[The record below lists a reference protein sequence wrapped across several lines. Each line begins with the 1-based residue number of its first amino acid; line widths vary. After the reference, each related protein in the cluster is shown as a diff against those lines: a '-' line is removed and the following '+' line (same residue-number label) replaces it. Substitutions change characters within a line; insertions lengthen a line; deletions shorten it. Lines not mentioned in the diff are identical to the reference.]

1 MIKDIL
7 VIGTGLSSYGACLA
21 LIDSRHIRLHVM
33 DIGLTEA
40 YVGQDDVALPNSKS
54 YADGY
59 FIYGLNDKRW
69 PFQVTSQRICSSHA
83 KGGFAKAYSGSIL
96 APQLADLSAWPPLSR
111 PTANHYQSIINA
123 LCLSSKQD
131 ELQDYFPLIPNYFA
145 NLSRSKSK
153 PKKSILGY
161 PRIAYQDST
170 SEVPFDPSS
179 EFEKWANQG
188 RINYITNAFVFK
200 LYSNNQLV
208 DVFYKTESGHFCK
221 RFDYVLLG
229 AGCINSTAIVHHSL
243 YQGGSHS
250 YELKVA
256 PICLQLHIKLFPSKF
271 FPLARKSKN
280 QADNSDLC
288 RAFFEHKL
296 SDDPP
301 YWCHTQFNYLNSS
314 IFNSLRKIFPYW
326 LVKIIFAINKI
337 FVFSITVFHSD
348 LGPSSKVLCS
358 SNSVFSAHPSTS
370 LSVHVE
376 EPSFECKRSVLNSLN
391 NGILS
396 KFLSVFLIPL
406 PFSNCLADFIRNN
419 KLGGWHYGGTL
430 AMSSRPTAAHHCSPS
445 GEVSGLPNVYVV
457 DASSFP
463 SVPGSSVA
471 LLTMANSYR
480 ISHQLLAQLQE

>member
-21 LIDSRHIRLHVM
+21 LIDSKQVRLHVM
-33 DIGLTEA
+33 DIGLVEA
-40 YVGQDDVALPNSKS
+40 YAGQDDVALPNSKS

-69 PFQVTSQRICSSHA
+69 PFHVTSRRICSSHA

-111 PTANHYQSIINA
+111 PTANHYQPIINA

-131 ELQDYFPLIPNYFA
+131 ELQDYFPLNPSCSET
-145 NLSRSKSK
+145 LSASKIK
-153 PKKSILGY
+153 RSILGF
-161 PRIAYQDST
+161 PRIAFQDAT
-170 SEVPFDPSS
+170 SDTPFDPSA
-179 EFEKWANQG
+179 EFEKWVNQG
-188 RINYITNAFVFK
+188 KINYINNVFVYK
-200 LYSNNQLV
+200 LSSVDRLV
-208 DVFYKTESGHFCK
+208 DVLYKTEDGDLHK
-221 RFDYVLLG
+221 QFDYVLLG
-229 AGCINSTAIVHHSL
+229 AGCINSTAIIHHSV
-243 YQGGSHS
+243 YPGRSRS

-271 FPLARKSKN
+271 FPLTKKEKN
-280 QADNSDLC
+280 QADNPDLC

-296 SDDPP
+296 SNNPP

-314 IFNSLRKIFPYW
+314 IFDSLRKLLPYW
-326 LVKIIFAINKI
+326 LVKIIVAINKI

-348 LGPSSKVLCS
+348 LGPSSKIICS
-358 SNSVFSAHPSTS
+358 SHPASSANPNDS
-370 LSVHVE
+370 LSIHVE
-376 EPSFECKRSVLNSLN
+376 EPSCECNHSVINSLN

-396 KFLSVFLIPL
+396 RFLSVFLIPL
-406 PFSNCLADFIRNN
+406 PFSNRLADLIRKN

-430 AMSSRPTAAHHCSPS
+430 AMCNRPEAPHHCLPT
-445 GEVSGLPNVYVV
+445 GQVSGLLNVYVV

-463 SVPGSSVA
+463 TVPGSSVA

-480 ISHQLLAQLQE
+480 ISHQLLSQLQE